1 MTFQSVSS
9 EADELRDDVN
19 FLSYN
24 ERAIGLW
31 NGFRGKGHCR

>member
-9 EADELRDDVN
+9 EGDELWDGAS

-24 ERAIGLW
+24 EFEVHRWA
-31 NGFRGKGHCR
+31 GFDGKGLCR